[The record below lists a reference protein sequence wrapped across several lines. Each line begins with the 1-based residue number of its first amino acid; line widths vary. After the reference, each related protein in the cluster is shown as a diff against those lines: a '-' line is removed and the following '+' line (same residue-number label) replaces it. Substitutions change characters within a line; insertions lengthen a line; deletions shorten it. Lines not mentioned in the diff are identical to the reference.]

1 MKLSKVEESEVKAT
15 EKNNNELNWFYKN
28 IFSKNINIRITFV
41 N

>member
-15 EKNNNELNWFYKN
+15 EKNNNELSWFYKN